1 MSAPLVF
8 DRPLVRRR
16 LARALKS
23 GYADF
28 LLRRAIDDL
37 EERLGSVLRPI
48 YVKARVVRLAKKQM
62 YLVGCRFTG
71 RLQPPQANSSRTRTH
86 AAQATLSVH

>member
-1 MSAPLVF
+1 MSAPFVF

-37 EERLGSVLRPI
+37 EERLGSVLRPFP
-48 YVKARVVRLAKKQM
+48 LAVD
-62 YLVGCRFTG
+62 VGTPTTWSALRRPG
-71 RLQPPQANSSRTRTH
+71 TRRR
-86 AAQATLSVH
+86 A